1 VPTAPPAGAAQRL
14 VVANP
19 ETPPEL
25 GLPPLGPYPAEPA
38 AGVTVLRGADATP
51 SRVLVAMQAASV
63 IEFHTHGLIADDLF
77 EASHL
82 VLSPDVDRRYA
93 LTAGDVAHVHLAA
106 QPLVIL
112 GSCRAAASSH
122 VLEGGIGL
130 AEGFL
135 RAGAR
140 AVIASPDAVQDL
152 GAQAFFAQV
161 RDRVVKGTDPATAL
175 RDERMRHLA
184 TASDDTWVSGVVV
197 FQ

>member
-1 VPTAPPAGAAQRL
+1 

-19 ETPPEL
+19 EAPPEL
-25 GLPPLGPYPAEPA
+25 GLPPLGPYPAEPT

-51 SRVLVAMQAASV
+51 SRVLVAMQDASV
-63 IEFHTHGLIADDLF
+63 IELHTHGVIADDLF

-82 VLSPDVDRRYA
+82 VLSPEVDRRYA
-93 LTAGDVAHVHLAA
+93 LTAGDVARVHLAA
-106 QPLVIL
+106 HPLVIL

-140 AVIASPDAVQDL
+140 AVIASPDAVPDR
-152 GAQAFFAQV
+152 GAQAFFAAI
-161 RDRVVKGTDPATAL
+161 RDRVVQGADPAAAL

-184 TASDDTWVSGVVV
+184 AAPDDTWVSGVVI